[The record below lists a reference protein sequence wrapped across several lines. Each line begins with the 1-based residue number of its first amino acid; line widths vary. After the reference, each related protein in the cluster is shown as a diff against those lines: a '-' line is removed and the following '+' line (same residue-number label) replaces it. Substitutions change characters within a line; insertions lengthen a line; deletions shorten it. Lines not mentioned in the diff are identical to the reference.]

1 VLEKFARERGV
12 VAYNCA
18 DLFLCKTISP
28 WIVTTVLLGLH
39 AWCAGGPVRIFVEP
53 FADKAGATQLRS
65 ELVNLLHKEH
75 AVVVVDDAASAD
87 FILSGSGETYIKGY
101 VGTNPR
107 VRYLNS
113 DAKPVYGGF
122 LSVELKNREHDPVWS
137 SLATPRRFGSDD
149 INRNLAGQIVHK
161 LAAELEQQR
170 KPAKP

>member
-1 VLEKFARERGV
+1 MEKFARKRCDLV
-12 VAYNCA
+12 YNCA
-18 DLFLCKTISP
+18 ELFPRRAAIP
-28 WIVTTVLLGLH
+28 WIVTTVLLSFQ

-53 FADKAGATQLRS
+53 FADKAGTAQLRS
-65 ELVNLLHKEH
+65 ELVNLLRRERGV
-75 AVVVVDDAASAD
+75 AVVADAASAD
-87 FILSGSGETYIKGY
+87 FVVSGSGETYVRGY

-122 LSVELKNREHDPVWS
+122 LSVEMKNRQHDPVWS
-137 SLATPRRFGSDD
+137 YLATPRRFGPED

-161 LAAELEQQR
+161 LIAELEQER

>member
-1 VLEKFARERGV
+1 
-12 VAYNCA
+12 
-18 DLFLCKTISP
+18 LFLSKTIIP
-28 WIVTTVLLGLH
+28 CIVTTVLLSFH
-39 AWCAGGPVRIFVEP
+39 AWAGEPVRLFVEP
-53 FADKAGATQLRS
+53 FANKAGAAQLRS
-65 ELVNLLHKEH
+65 ELVNLLRKEH
-75 AVVVVDDAASAD
+75 GIAVINEAASAD
-87 FILSGSGETYIKGY
+87 FILSGTGETYIKGY

-161 LAAELEQQR
+161 LAVELEQQR